1 MRFLNKFSIAVKLPV
16 VMVGLV
22 ALATGVS
29 GFISYQSQRAALLEQ
44 SQGRLDAILS
54 GRVSNLVDLFSQNRA
69 DLDVVASR
77 TATARAVSS
86 FSRGWRVMGQ
96 EQTETLQ
103 RLYITENSHPV
114 GERHNLDWAGDD
126 STYST
131 VHAQAHPEFRA
142 VQQNYGYYDVFL
154 FDPDGNL
161 VYSVAKE
168 SDFATNFVTGEWRDS
183 GLARAY
189 ASAMTLSKGEVT
201 FEDFAA
207 YGPSNNAPAAFLA
220 TPLIDRQGKRVGVL
234 AYQLPT
240 DVVSD
245 VVNQPSGLGETGEVY
260 VVGPDGLMRS
270 NSRFEDAV
278 LVGTEE
284 AGTEAAR
291 LALAGNSGTVNMV
304 GRRGAPVIATYQ
316 SFDVFGQTWAVVVE
330 QDQSEVFAHAAGL
343 KRKLIIE
350 GGLIVLG
357 VSVLAFL
364 FSRSLSVPINRLTS
378 AMKCVSESR
387 FDVEIPSTNRGD
399 EVGGMAQTLAQFRN
413 RLIEAEKVQF
423 ESRFRGAAFSGS
435 SAAIMMVDHELT
447 ILHINETVRGL
458 LEKYQTEFRSVV
470 PSFDCST
477 VVGRCIDEFH
487 PEGLRERVR
496 AILADPS
503 KLPYKAHIA
512 LGDVR
517 LSLDITGVDG
527 ENGERIGFVV
537 EWLDVSSDYLNEA
550 LLSSIDANQ
559 IKAEF
564 SLSGDLIDANALFCK
579 MMNAG
584 LDDLIGRK
592 GNEVFSFNSDKAKER
607 GAVFDRLAEGEAV
620 YGRFDLPRG
629 DGTIAVVEGGFAPV
643 VDHHGE
649 ALRIV
654 LIGSD
659 VTEARHAIEAAEAKR
674 AEMEAQQSQVVDAL
688 RVGLGSLSDG
698 DLTARIEEA
707 FSADYEQLRLD
718 FNKAVDKLLEAMCGV
733 VENADLINSEATEIS
748 NAADDLSQ
756 RTEKQA
762 ATLEE
767 TASALDE
774 LTNSVS
780 SAADGA
786 THANEVVE
794 TARENAEASGEVV
807 REAVGAMGEIE
818 SSSKQISKITGVIDD
833 IAFQTNLL
841 ALNAGVEAA
850 RAGEA
855 GRGFAVVASE
865 VRALAQRSSDAAREI
880 NELISAS
887 GGHVKRG
894 VHLVDQAG
902 TALAGIVES
911 VTEISRNVSEIAS
924 SAREQSSGLAEINAA
939 VNQLDQVTQQNA
951 AMFEETTAASHAL
964 TREAETLTRTME
976 RFRIGDS
983 SPASAEVVAP
993 AAFTSRRDPELTP
1006 PAEAPPAPAPT
1017 AAAPK
1022 APPMQPATAQAT
1034 APAVEQDWQDDEDDW
1049 DDF

>member
-1 MRFLNKFSIAVKLPV
+1 MDPKNQVMDAEMSEELQQETPLDQESAPQPEAVANTGEKRGFSLNTVFAKNALVIAV
-16 VMVGLV
+16 G
-22 ALATGVS
+22 
-29 GFISYQSQRAALLEQ
+29 AALFAASL
-44 SQGRLDAILS
+44 AFLS
-54 GRVSNLVDLFSQNRA
+54 FKVSNQIIDDTMAHQAEEMTAFTAEVLVGSFQMSNARGIKLRIENLVDHEHS
-69 DLDVVASR
+69 
-77 TATARAVSS
+77 
-86 FSRGWRVMGQ
+86 
-96 EQTETLQ
+96 ETL
-103 RLYITENSHPV
+103 Y
-114 GERHNLDWAGDD
+114 
-126 STYST
+126 
-131 VHAQAHPEFRA
+131 
-142 VQQNYGYYDVFL
+142 
-154 FDPDGNL
+154 
-161 VYSVAKE
+161 
-168 SDFATNFVTGEWRDS
+168 
-183 GLARAY
+183 GLALKSSGRELVSMGDETAVDVDQ
-189 ASAMTLSKGEVT
+189 LR
-201 FEDFAA
+201 D
-207 YGPSNNAPAAFLA
+207 LA
-220 TPLIDRQGKRVGVL
+220 VL
-234 AYQLPT
+234 AL
-240 DVVSD
+240 
-245 VVNQPSGLGETGEVY
+245 ETGEVQ
-260 VVGPDGLMRS
+260 V
-270 NSRFEDAV
+270 
-278 LVGTEE
+278 
-284 AGTEAAR
+284 
-291 LALAGNSGTVNMV
+291 AGNGLL
-304 GRRGAPVIATYQ
+304 RAHPV
-316 SFDVFGQTWAVVVE
+316 SPKGSD
-330 QDQSEVFAHAAGL
+330 
-343 KRKLIIE
+343 K
-350 GGLIVLG
+350 VLG
-357 VSVLAFL
+357 VLGLAWTADHLRASARGQQMQALALSGALFAMVLVLIVVIFRYMV
-364 FSRSLSVPINRLTS
+364 SNPLTRIGTS
-378 AMKCVSESR
+378 IQRIMDGDYKSE
-387 FDVEIPSTNRGD
+387 VQGAARGD
-399 EVGGMAQTLAQFRN
+399 EFGFIARTLERFAHK
-413 RLIEAEKVQF
+413 LDEGSKAAF
-423 ESRFRGAAFSGS
+423 ENKFRGTAFEGS
-435 SAAIMMVDHELT
+435 SACIMMANAEMVITSINPALQDVLNQ
-447 ILHINETVRGL
+447 HIG
-458 LEKYQTEFRSVV
+458 EFRKIAADFV
-470 PSFDCST
+470 PEE
-477 VVGRCIDEFH
+477 VVGSNMDFYH
-487 PEGLRERVR
+487 PPAMRERVR
-496 AILADPS
+496 VMLQDPENLPYHANIAIGESRFSLDINMVRDEDGAVMGYVVEWIDVTSQYLNNAILA
-503 KLPYKAHIA
+503 A
-512 LGDVR
+512 
-517 LSLDITGVDG
+517 
-527 ENGERIGFVV
+527 
-537 EWLDVSSDYLNEA
+537 
-550 LLSSIDANQ
+550 IDTNQ
-559 IKAEF
+559 VKAEF
-564 SLSGDLIDANALFCK
+564 LMTGELISANTHFCK
-579 MMNAG
+579 MMGRDENALVG
-584 LDDLIGRK
+584 LHGDKVFKFNQDLAEESGP
-592 GNEVFSFNSDKAKER
+592 
-607 GAVFDRLAEGEAV
+607 VFDRLRAGESV
-620 YGRFDLPRG
+620 YGRFELPRE
-629 DGTIAVVEGGFAPV
+629 DGTLAIVDGGFSPV
-643 VDHHGE
+643 IDVNGT

-654 LIGSD
+654 LLAND